1 MRKGA
6 MLRDSAIR
14 DGDQGKREGL
24 LLKSRT
30 TTERWSETECEGIGH
45 LGVRFV
51 PALADP
57 NLCWALS
64 RASWNAFETYSCQT
78 KCALANRSTSVVS
91 HLPFSTRQLRSA
103 IRRTF
108 WLPPVILASPTAT
121 RGCDQGMREDSLLK
135 SRTTPG
141 RWSET
146 ECEGIGHL
154 DVPFVPASADPNLC
168 CTRYRASWSALRFA
182 HHKQVLLYRGHIAL
196 PAPSGCHVRASAT
209 VRQVGGTIAYR
220 WGAEELLVLE
230 IAFYGVM
237 GYARTRSARDGLPQQ
252 QWSLSSVGYYVDK
265 T

>member
-1 MRKGA
+1 M
-6 MLRDSAIR
+6 
-14 DGDQGKREGL
+14 

-30 TTERWSETECEGIGH
+30 TPERWSETECEGIGH

-108 WLPPVILASPTAT
+108 WLSPVILASPTAT

-168 CTRYRASWSALRFA
+168 CTLYRASWSALRFA